1 MGVERLYFRAG
12 TQEIP
17 ITDGYDESTFNMGKR
32 NMTAALTTFESYA
45 FTAGGISASTQA
57 TAAFFHA
64 LFTGE
69 WLPPDTVAQMID
81 TVGAPDEVIPLQT
94 SYGLGV
100 RYLVIGSES
109 VYGPTSSTP
118 GCFWFAMHNLERGFT
133 IVVLSNV
140 STIEGTYVFA
150 GLQSI
155 VMGSEW

>member
-1 MGVERLYFRAG
+1 M
-12 TQEIP
+12 
-17 ITDGYDESTFNMGKR
+17 FNMGIR
-32 NMTAALTTFESYA
+32 NMTAARTAFESYA

-64 LFTGE
+64 LCTGE
-69 WLPPDTVAQMID
+69 WLSLDTVAQVIN
-81 TVGAPDEVIPLQT
+81 TVGAPDEDIPHQT

-109 VYGPTSSTP
+109 VYGHTSSTP
-118 GCFWFAMHNLERGFT
+118 GYFWIVMHNLERGFT

-140 STIEGTYVFA
+140 STIEDTNVFA

-155 VMGSEW
+155 VMGSE

>member
-1 MGVERLYFRAG
+1 
-12 TQEIP
+12 
-17 ITDGYDESTFNMGKR
+17 
-32 NMTAALTTFESYA
+32 
-45 FTAGGISASTQA
+45 
-57 TAAFFHA
+57 
-64 LFTGE
+64 
-69 WLPPDTVAQMID
+69 MID
-81 TVGAPDEVIPLQT
+81 TVGAPDEHIPLQT

-109 VYGPTSSTP
+109 VYGHTSSTP

-140 STIEGTYVFA
+140 STIEGTNVFA